1 MIEKNKISKLSIKNL
16 QSIKDLT
23 VQDIEN
29 IINTAKLFKN
39 NNKEQ
44 NKSIPI
50 LSGRT
55 IINLFFEP
63 STRTLISFEIAAK
76 RLGADIINMNIE
88 GSSLRKG
95 ETLSDTAD
103 TLNSMNPDLVI
114 IRHSISG
121 AINEI
126 SSRLKCPI
134 ISAGE
139 GSIEHPTQALL
150 DAFTIQDKGKN
161 FKDIVVSICGDIEH
175 SRVAR
180 SNYYLLKKM
189 GAKIRFVAP
198 EYFMPKNIQD
208 FDVEYYDNL
217 EKGIDSSDVVM
228 MLRIQKERIDNTE
241 LPSVDDYYQSFGLT
255 YEKLKKAKNNVIVMH
270 PGPINRNI
278 EIESSLADDLSKSV
292 INEQVE
298 NGVSVRMACLAMMV
312 E

>member
-208 FDVEYYDNL
+208 FDVEYFDNL
-217 EKGIDSSDVVM
+217 EKGIDASDVVM

-312 E
+312 K

>member
-76 RLGADIINMNIE
+76 RLGADIVNMNIE

-208 FDVEYYDNL
+208 FDVEYFDNL
-217 EKGIDSSDVVM
+217 EKGIDASDVVM

>member
-1 MIEKNKISKLSIKNL
+1 MIEKNKILKLSIKNL

>member
-95 ETLSDTAD
+95 ETLRDTAD

-208 FDVEYYDNL
+208 FDVEYFENL

>member
-50 LSGRT
+50 LGGRT

-208 FDVEYYDNL
+208 FDVEYFDNL

-298 NGVSVRMACLAMMV
+298 NGVSIRMACLAMMV

>member
-208 FDVEYYDNL
+208 FDVEYFDNL

-241 LPSVDDYYQSFGLT
+241 LPSVDDYYESFGLT

>member
-95 ETLSDTAD
+95 ATLSDTAD

-189 GAKIRFVAP
+189 GATIRFVAP
-198 EYFMPKNIQD
+198 KYFMPKNIQD
-208 FDVEYYDNL
+208 FDVEYFDSL
-217 EKGIDSSDVVM
+217 EKGIDASDVVM

>member
-161 FKDIVVSICGDIEH
+161 FKDVVVSICGDIEH

-208 FDVEYYDNL
+208 FDVEYFDNL
-217 EKGIDSSDVVM
+217 EKGIDASDVVM

>member
-208 FDVEYYDNL
+208 FDVEYFDNL
-217 EKGIDSSDVVM
+217 EKGIDESDVVM

>member
-208 FDVEYYDNL
+208 FDVEYFDNL

-228 MLRIQKERIDNTE
+228 MLRIQKERIDNSE
-241 LPSVDDYYQSFGLT
+241 LLSVDDYYKSFGLT

>member
-134 ISAGE
+134 ISTGE

-208 FDVEYYDNL
+208 FDVEYFDNL
-217 EKGIDSSDVVM
+217 EKGIDASDVVM

>member
-23 VQDIEN
+23 IQDIEN

-161 FKDIVVSICGDIEH
+161 FKDIIVSICGDIEH

-189 GAKIRFVAP
+189 GATIRFVAP
-198 EYFMPKNIQD
+198 KYFMPKNIQD
-208 FDVEYYDNL
+208 FDVEYFDSL
-217 EKGIDSSDVVM
+217 EKGIDASDVVM

>member
-189 GAKIRFVAP
+189 GATIRFVAP
-198 EYFMPKNIQD
+198 KYFMPKNIQD
-208 FDVEYYDNL
+208 FDVEYFDSL
-217 EKGIDSSDVVM
+217 EKGIDASDVVM

-241 LPSVDDYYQSFGLT
+241 LPSVNDYYESFGLT

>member
-39 NNKEQ
+39 NNQEQ

-95 ETLSDTAD
+95 ETLIDTAD

-208 FDVEYYDNL
+208 FDVEYFDNL
-217 EKGIDSSDVVM
+217 EKGIDASDVVM

>member
-161 FKDIVVSICGDIEH
+161 FKDIIVSICGDIEH

-208 FDVEYYDNL
+208 FDVEYFDNL

>member
-23 VQDIEN
+23 VQDIVN

-44 NKSIPI
+44 NKSSPI

-150 DAFTIQDKGKN
+150 DAFTIQDKGKT

-208 FDVEYYDNL
+208 FDVEYFDNL

>member
-50 LSGRT
+50 LGGRT

-208 FDVEYYDNL
+208 FDVEYFDNL

-241 LPSVDDYYQSFGLT
+241 LPSVDDYYQLFGLT

-298 NGVSVRMACLAMMV
+298 NGVSIRMACLAMMV

>member
-23 VQDIEN
+23 VQDIVN

-208 FDVEYYDNL
+208 FDVEYFDNL

-298 NGVSVRMACLAMMV
+298 NGVSIRMACLAMMV

>member
-198 EYFMPKNIQD
+198 EYFMPRNIQD
-208 FDVEYYDNL
+208 FDVEYFDNL
-217 EKGIDSSDVVM
+217 EKGIDASDVVM

>member
-208 FDVEYYDNL
+208 FDVEYFDSL
-217 EKGIDSSDVVM
+217 EKGIDASDVVM
-228 MLRIQKERIDNTE
+228 MLRIQKERIDNTK

>member
-1 MIEKNKISKLSIKNL
+1 MIEKNKISELSIKNL

-208 FDVEYYDNL
+208 FDVEYFDNL
-217 EKGIDSSDVVM
+217 EKGIDASDVVM

>member
-208 FDVEYYDNL
+208 FDVEYFDNL

>member
-208 FDVEYYDNL
+208 FDVEYFDNL
-217 EKGIDSSDVVM
+217 EKGIDASDVVM

-241 LPSVDDYYQSFGLT
+241 LPSVDDYYESFGLT

>member
-161 FKDIVVSICGDIEH
+161 FKDVVVSICGDIEH

-208 FDVEYYDNL
+208 FDVEYFDNL
-217 EKGIDSSDVVM
+217 EKGIDTSDVVM